1 MCHASVP
8 QATTQRLLYCKQFL
22 LRCCLC
28 ATGDHHINTPL
39 FMFSCPPLP
48 PRLLSSEDVSSS
60 FLFSS
65 PPTFFSFFFLH
76 DRSGPAGEVPP
87 LPSCFVQRMK
97 SEESDERSICW
108 GGWGRRQSKE
118 RWWAEGGKGLLLL
131 FFFRLLTTL
140 APNDVCVYVW
150 ERQTAWIFP
159 CSHHSTGIFTA
170 GGPALP
176 PSGGLDGQITFTIY
190 KIQKLCLDKT
200 S

>member
-1 MCHASVP
+1 MPQFPRLPLKGFCIVSNFFSAVASVP
-8 QATTQRLLYCKQFL
+8 LATIILKPL
-22 LRCCLC
+22 CLC
-28 ATGDHHINTPL
+28 FPALLSLLACSLQKMCHLP
-39 FMFSCPPLP
+39 FFFPLP
-48 PRLLSSEDVSSS
+48 P
-60 FLFSS
+60 LF
-65 PPTFFSFFFLH
+65 FFFFLH